1 MTEPK
6 AQQNTQTTKFSFYE
20 DFDGNYHKVGEIR
33 DLIPQFKAFYLAER
47 RREPERSAI
56 KIINDF
62 NKSIAPFTFFPWEKQ
77 YRLWRKKW
85 DVQLLAEQ
93 GYREEQRTTRQLI
106 KMQDEQKA
114 LIVPDEYA
122 LEAGARTLAGE
133 LLNDAIGILKQDQ
146 ESEESYEDDIIV
158 KRRNYVL
165 NVFNYVIKA
174 SHGKEAL
181 NIKSNADKRETAN
194 FMMNILNRATAGKLT
209 DDEMGLLRA
218 SVSPGR
224 RDESAGTPVT
234 IPS

>member
-1 MTEPK
+1 MTDLK
-6 AQQNTQTTKFSFYE
+6 AQQNTKTPKFSFYE

-47 RREPERSAI
+47 RHEPERSAI

-93 GYREEQRTTRQLI
+93 GYKEEQRAVRQII
-106 KMQDEQKA
+106 KMQDEQRVA
-114 LIVPDEYA
+114 IVPDEYE
-122 LEAGARTLAGE
+122 LGAGARTLAGE
-133 LLNDAIGILKQDQ
+133 LLNDAMGILKQDQ
-146 ESEESYEDDIIV
+146 ESEDSYEDDIIV

-165 NVFNYVIKA
+165 NVFNHVIKA
-174 SHGKEAL
+174 SHSKEAL

-209 DDEMGLLRA
+209 DEEMAVLRG
-218 SVSPGR
+218 SIRTTTVQE
-224 RDESAGTPVT
+224 D
-234 IPS
+234 